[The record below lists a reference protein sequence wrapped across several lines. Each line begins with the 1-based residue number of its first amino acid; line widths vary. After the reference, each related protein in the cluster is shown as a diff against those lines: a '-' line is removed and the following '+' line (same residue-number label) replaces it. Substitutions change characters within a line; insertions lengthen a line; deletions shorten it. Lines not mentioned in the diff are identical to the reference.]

1 MSTRVNDVR
10 SILVRDARQVAQ
22 ADGSATIEAEHV
34 LLALAALEHTEI
46 TSLLAEAGLTPL
58 LIQRALD
65 QEWEQGLAVAGVRID
80 VATLPRPTPDPDR
93 RPRIGEST
101 VQVLKRATACSS
113 ALGGGRIGVGHI
125 LIGLLDADR
134 SRVAR
139 ALDAAGVDRVAL
151 RTKAFDLLA
160 QGNR

>member
-58 LIQRALD
+58 LLQRALD